1 MNSDARSNPTRPLLA
16 VRLLAAN
23 AMDAELLDEA
33 VAEARHRRVPLVR
46 HLLDMQFISPARLA
60 DITAETF
67 GLRRGAD
74 DDLNPDTALLQQ
86 FDPALLRRHRALPLQ
101 YHGEQLEVA
110 IADPANVKALDAL
123 RLHAGCPVEP
133 LLVADDVLAQ
143 RLNTLLTTSPEA
155 DARVEIQDEG
165 ESMPHGPGETA
176 EQDTPIIRY
185 ANQILNRA
193 VREQASDIHIE
204 PQAHYCR
211 IRLRRDG
218 MLHEIAR
225 PPVAMA
231 DRLTARLKVMARMDI
246 AERRIPQDGRLR
258 FTDERDKATDFRV
271 SSLPTL
277 HGEKLVLRLLD
288 AGTTT
293 LGLDKL
299 GLERQQQEILE
310 QAIMQPH
317 GMLLVT
323 GPTGSGKTVTLYSAL
338 QALNTASRNL
348 LSVEDPVEIR
358 LAGVN
363 QVSINPKAGLDF
375 PTSLRAFLRQDPDVM
390 MVGEIRDQQTAE
402 IAVKAAQ
409 TGHLVLSTLHTN
421 SAIAAITRL
430 ANMGIPGWNIAA
442 CLCLISAQRLAR
454 RLCTHCRRPVTLPP
468 KALEEAGFSTEQIAS
483 IQLFEPVGCM
493 RCLEGYRGRVGI
505 HEVLPISPALA
516 DAIIRGRSEAQLL
529 SIAREQGFQS
539 LRETGLSKAAAGIT
553 SLAEIDRVTS
563 E

>member
-1 MNSDARSNPTRPLLA
+1 MSSRALVNPTRPLLA
-16 VRLLAAN
+16 TRLLAAG
-23 AMDAELLDEA
+23 AIDAGQIDEA
-33 VAEARHRRVPLVR
+33 VAEARRRSIPLVR
-46 HLLDMQFISPARLA
+46 HLLDRQCIPPAHLA
-60 DITAETF
+60 DIAADTF
-67 GLRRGAD
+67 GLKRGAD
-74 DDLNPDTALLQQ
+74 DALVPDQTLLRQ
-86 FDPALLRRHRALPLQ
+86 FEPALLRRHRVLPLQ
-101 YHGEQLEVA
+101 YDGETLQVA
-110 IADPANVKALDAL
+110 IADPANVKALDTL

-143 RLNTLLTTSPEA
+143 HLNSALTAGPEA
-155 DARVEIQDEG
+155 DARVEIQDQG
-165 ESMPHGPGETA
+165 ESIGSAPAEA
-176 EQDTPIIRY
+176 IEQDTPIIRY
-185 ANQILNRA
+185 ANQVLNRA

-204 PQAHYCR
+204 PQANHCR
-211 IRLRRDG
+211 IRFRHDG
-218 MLHEIAR
+218 QLHDIAR

-231 DRLTARLKVMARMDI
+231 DRLTARIKVMARMDI

-258 FTDERDKATDFRV
+258 FTDEHEKTTDFRV

-293 LGLDKL
+293 LGLDRL
-299 GLERQQQEILE
+299 GLEAEQQQILE
-310 QAIMQPH
+310 QAIEQPH

-338 QALNTASRNL
+338 QALNTPSRNL

-442 CLCLISAQRLAR
+442 CLCFVSAQRLVR
-454 RLCTHCRRPVTLPP
+454 RLCAHCKRPADFPQR
-468 KALEEAGFSTEQIAS
+468 ALQEAGFSAPESAS
-483 IQLFEPVGCM
+483 ITPYEAVGCAH
-493 RCLEGYRGRVGI
+493 CFNGYRGRVGI
-505 HEVLPISPALA
+505 HETLAMSATLA
-516 DAIIRGRSEAQLL
+516 DAIIRGRDEGHLR
-529 SIAREQGFQS
+529 SIARAEGFQS
-539 LRETGLSKAAAGIT
+539 LRETGLAKVAAGIT